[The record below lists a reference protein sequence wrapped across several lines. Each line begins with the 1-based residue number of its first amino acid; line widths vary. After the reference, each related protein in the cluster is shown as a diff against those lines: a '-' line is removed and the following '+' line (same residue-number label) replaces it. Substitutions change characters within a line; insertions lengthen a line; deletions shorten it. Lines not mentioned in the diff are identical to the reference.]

1 MLVTDKPEDIPTTN
15 ALDNV
20 EDPDANLEIKP
31 AYLALGTT
39 PPAAVVNPPAV
50 GDIEYFMVRT
60 RCTGE
65 HGPLLRSDGEVRYR
79 RDLQIQAIWK
89 PGDPEPEIEKT
100 QAQKDA
106 ESAAEAAANQ
116 PTLFDGQDPTPTM
129 RVLTAKGPTTSR
141 MQRSKSTRSTAP
153 PLLRRRIARGHRE
166 RALRRHRSRV
176 PGAVRDLPAACHG
189 GRPAV

>member
-39 PPAAVVNPPAV
+39 PAAVVNPPAV

-116 PTLFDGQDPTPTM
+116 PTLFDGQDPDADDEGVDGEGSDDESDAEVEEHEVD
-129 RVLTAKGPTTSR
+129 R
-141 MQRSKSTRSTAP
+141 
-153 PLLRRRIARGHRE
+153 
-166 RALRRHRSRV
+166 
-176 PGAVRDLPAACHG
+176 PGFSDAE
-189 GRPAV
+189 